1 MPKPSLA
8 SCVFC
13 VLALFVAAAA
23 SHGQTKIPPV
33 PDLTTGGKP
42 GKGADWTL
50 GSTGARGWI
59 WGHDGQTTLARQI
72 LVTEVAPGSPAE
84 SVLEKGDLILGIGNT
99 QFDDDA
105 RKVFAHAITEAER
118 HQNEGRLRL
127 LRRRGKK
134 TETVVVKLTP
144 LGSFEPTAPYEC
156 KKSKK
161 ILDLA
166 CRSIVERVFKGGR
179 KQPPISIENDLNALA
194 LLASGN
200 REYATVV
207 AEYARAV
214 ANSHPGGHIA
224 WGYAYETL
232 FLAEYAVATRD
243 PLVMPGLRRLA
254 TDIAEGQCDVGTW
267 GHAFKRLGDTD
278 LGGYGNMNQPGIVL
292 TLAMAIAREAGVKGR
307 VIDSAIQKGAA
318 FLRWYVDKGAVPYGD
333 HDPWPWHEDNGK
345 CASAAVLFDLLGDQE
360 AATYFAR
367 MSVAAYAE
375 RESGHT
381 GNFFNHFWAMPAVA
395 RAGSEATA
403 AYFAEAGWELELAR
417 GFDGY
422 IRYQHTP
429 SQSADDSYDKWNC
442 TGAYVLAYALP
453 LKKTILTGRRPS
465 VVTPL
470 SGDVLLE
477 TIAAGRDFTYWTE
490 KTAYNQRP
498 MEALIA
504 GLSSWSPAVRKRSS
518 SALATKDG
526 DFTGQLLEMLASAN
540 RMTRYGAA
548 EALAQLGKKADPAGD
563 ALRGLL
569 ENPDPWLRILAAQA
583 IAELGS
589 EERLKSVPALL
600 QATQK
605 HDPLDPRRRVASA
618 LGEALFMTGPGK
630 RGPEAIFK
638 QSIKDVDR
646 PALYSAIRALLTNQD
661 GRIRSYVAPMLP
673 MLTETDVATLMPDII
688 DAIAHRPPSGQ
699 MFAYDI
705 RMAGLNLLAKHS
717 IKEGLGLAVSILNEN
732 EWGRDFDR
740 AAGALLAYGT
750 AAKSVLPAL
759 EKETRSIAEK
769 DQGKMKQSLAA
780 LIEKINA
787 ARAAKP
793 LLSVAE
799 FQSKFGQK

>member
-1 MPKPSLA
+1 MQHRTLVSCALLA
-8 SCVFC
+8 IGIL
-13 VLALFVAAAA
+13 LATTTAAAQ
-23 SHGQTKIPPV
+23 GKIPPV
-33 PDLTTGGKP
+33 PDLTKGEKP
-42 GKGADWTL
+42 TKGADYTL
-50 GSTGARGWI
+50 GSIGARGWI
-59 WGHDGQTTLARQI
+59 WGHNGQTTNARQI
-72 LVTEVAPGSPAE
+72 LVTEVAQGSPAD
-84 SVLEKGDLILGIGNT
+84 SVLEKGDVILGIGST
-99 QFDDDA
+99 QFGDDA
-105 RKVFAHAITEAER
+105 RRVLVHAITEAEK

-127 LRRRGKK
+127 MRRRGKK
-134 TETVVVKLTP
+134 TETVVVKLAP

-166 CRSIVERVFKGGR
+166 CRSIVDTAFKGGR
-179 KQPPISIENDLNALA
+179 KQPPISIENDLNALT

-200 REYATVV
+200 REYAAVV

-232 FLAEYAVATRD
+232 FLAEYALATRD

-267 GHAFKRLGDTD
+267 GHAFKRVGNND

-307 VIDSAIQKGAA
+307 VVDTAIQKGAA
-318 FLRWYVDKGAVPYGD
+318 FLRWYVDKGAIPYGD

-395 RAGSEATA
+395 RAGPEAAA

-422 IRYQHTP
+422 MRYQHTP
-429 SQSADDSYDKWNC
+429 AQVADDSYDKWNC
-442 TGAYVLAYALP
+442 TGAYALAYALP

-470 SGDVLLE
+470 TGEVLKE
-477 TIAAGRDFTYWTE
+477 TIAAGRDFSYWTE
-490 KTAYNQRP
+490 KTAYNQRTVD
-498 MEALIA
+498 ALIA
-504 GLSSWSPAVRKRSS
+504 GLSSWSPAVRKRSAA
-518 SALATKDG
+518 ALATKEG
-526 DFTGQLLEMLASAN
+526 DFTAQLMGMLASAN
-540 RMTRYGAA
+540 RMTQYGAA
-548 EALAQLGKKADPAGD
+548 EALAQLGKKSDPAGD

-569 ENPDPWLRILAAQA
+569 DNADPWLRILAAQA
-583 IAELGS
+583 LSELGP
-589 EERLKSVPALL
+589 EERMKSVPPLL

-605 HDPLDPRRRVASA
+605 QDPLDPRRRVASA

-630 RGPEAIFK
+630 PGPEAILK
-638 QSIKDVDR
+638 KSIKDVDR
-646 PALYSAIRALLTNQD
+646 PALYAAIRALLTNQD
-661 GRIRSYVAPMLP
+661 GRIRSYVSPMLP
-673 MLTETDVATLMPDII
+673 MLTKADVATLLPEII
-688 DAIAHRPPSGQ
+688 EVISHRPPSGQ

-717 IKEGLGLAVSILNEN
+717 IKEGMGLAVSILNEN

-740 AAGALLAYGT
+740 AGGALLLYGA
-750 AAKSVLPAL
+750 AAKSVVPRL
-759 EKETRSIAEK
+759 EQETRPIAEK
-769 DQGKMKQSLAA
+769 DQGKMKQSLAT
-780 LIEKINA
+780 LLEKIGA
-787 ARAAKP
+787 ARGDAP
-793 LLSVAE
+793 LLTVPE
-799 FQSKFGQK
+799 FQAKFGQK